1 MIYNKDKSMA
11 IRAMEKSDL
20 PIVQVWRNDDSI
32 RRYFREY
39 REFSLAQK
47 EQWYESMIQ
56 NDKFEM
62 FVMVSKADGPV
73 GVCGL
78 TYIDWKNR
86 HADLHFAI
94 YKDQA
99 WIDDKYSNIFY
110 PAVLE
115 YAFNSLGLNKVYVEV
130 YENDKK
136 KINFFTSKGFS
147 LDAKLRNHY
156 FHDGKFWDSYMSHQ
170 IVQDLDKIR
179 AHYPHLLT
187 GRG

>member
-1 MIYNKDKSMA
+1 MTSDYFLRPI
-11 IRAMEKSDL
+11 EKKDL
-20 PIVQVWRNDDSI
+20 PIIQQWRNSTSTI
-32 RRYFREY
+32 PNVREY
-39 REFSLAQK
+39 RLMSMSHIES
-47 EQWYESMIQ
+47 WYQSMILD
-56 NDKFEM
+56 NKFEM

-156 FHDGKFWDSYMSHQ
+156 FHDGKFWDSYIYS
-170 IVQDLDKIR
+170 
-179 AHYPHLLT
+179 LLVEENKK
-187 GRG
+187 